1 MSQPLTIIAVWRAR
15 AGEEEKIA
23 ALLAELVPLAR
34 QEPGCLEFTA
44 QRGADDPRL
53 FAHYERYRDHAAFL
67 AHKETA
73 HFKDYVL
80 GRCVP
85 LLEERH
91 VYQLH
96 TLPV

>member
-1 MSQPLTIIAVWRAR
+1 MSEQITIIAVWRTR
-15 AGEEEKIA
+15 AGEEEKLA
-23 ALLAELVPLAR
+23 ALLAEYLPIVR

-67 AHKETA
+67 AHRDNPQY
-73 HFKDYVL
+73 KDYVL

-85 LLEERH
+85 LLEERK
-91 VYQLH
+91 VYVLH
-96 TLPV
+96 ELAV